1 MSKPIIENTNPAQKE
16 WNAYLVSRN
25 KQLTKELKE
34 FRTVSTITGCSSAQ
48 LLAMSQLYRIQT
60 SPAYGIIRDEQEWN
74 NLFAMI
80 DALYGNSLAA
90 SLQKYAF
97 TLQELKVCY
106 LIRARI
112 KNNSIAIL
120 FNITTQSVIKAK
132 QRLKQKFGLMI
143 TDKFDVFIQQL

>member
-1 MSKPIIENTNPAQKE
+1 
-16 WNAYLVSRN
+16 
-25 KQLTKELKE
+25 
-34 FRTVSTITGCSSAQ
+34 
-48 LLAMSQLYRIQT
+48 
-60 SPAYGIIRDEQEWN
+60 
-74 NLFAMI
+74 MI

-90 SLQKYAF
+90 SLQKYTF